1 MPVTFLKNDKGVFKN
16 VTPASGISNN
26 IGWWNTIASGDFDND
41 GDMDYIV
48 GNLGQN
54 SFYKASDQY
63 PVSIIA
69 KDFDNNGSYDAF
81 PSLFLPVSQDDT
93 EKKEFP
99 SQSRDDIM
107 EELPGFRKKYNNYKS
122 FAEAPM
128 DSIFTKEQRVGA
140 LQLHANYFSSAILI
154 NNGKG
159 KFTITALPVQAQVS
173 VLNGLSVNDFDG
185 DGNADVVING
195 NDFGTEVTV
204 GRYDALNG
212 LLLKGDGK
220 GNFSPLSILQSGIYI
235 PGNGKALVT
244 LKGRK
249 EKYLMVASQNKGALK
264 VFELKR
270 NVRLIPLEPLDESAI
285 ITYKNGKKQ
294 KREIGYGSSFLSQP
308 GRYVTIDSNVVS
320 IEVTNNKGVMRS
332 ISLQ

>member
-1 MPVTFLKNDKGVFKN
+1 
-16 VTPASGISNN
+16 
-26 IGWWNTIASGDFDND
+26 
-41 GDMDYIV
+41 
-48 GNLGQN
+48 
-54 SFYKASDQY
+54 
-63 PVSIIA
+63 
-69 KDFDNNGSYDAF
+69 
-81 PSLFLPVSQDDT
+81 
-93 EKKEFP
+93 
-99 SQSRDDIM
+99 M

-320 IEVTNNKGVMRS
+320 IEVTNSKGVMRS